1 MMMKPPLFVTAIALT
16 LSACAKETPR
26 ADEAEAPPTVGVF
39 RVALRP
45 VSAGIDVSG
54 TIVAREEAAILPELS
69 GYRVL
74 RVLADE
80 GDQVRRGQPVALLD
94 GALLAGEEAR
104 LRAQR
109 TSAQVAAERAR
120 SEHLRVADLT
130 GRGVIA
136 DETIVQ
142 RGFEARAAQAQ
153 LQSAQAALREIV
165 VRRGR
170 LTLRSPVSGIIVQR
184 SLRPGDVAGT
194 GTEPPFRIARDGL
207 FELDAEAPEHLLSR
221 LAPGTTATV
230 TLASGRR
237 LTGTVRRLG
246 ERIDPATRLG
256 RVRILLPFHPGLRLG
271 GFATASIAGEA
282 RSVRSVPLR
291 ALSYEGGPSVM
302 TVDKAGRVARVPVR
316 TGARGGGMVEL
327 LDGPPSGTPVLLGG
341 SALVVPGQI
350 VKPVEGQP

>member
-1 MMMKPPLFVTAIALT
+1 MIRPIFVTAIALT
-16 LSACAKETPR
+16 LSACAKAPPR
-26 ADEAEAPPTVGVF
+26 ADEAEAPPTVGIT

-45 VSAGIDVSG
+45 VSMGIDLSG

-94 GALLAGEEAR
+94 GALLASEEAR

-109 TSAQVAAERAR
+109 TTAQVAAERAQ

-136 DETIVQ
+136 DETIAQ
-142 RGFEARAAQAQ
+142 RSFEARAAHAQ
-153 LQSAQAALREIV
+153 LQSARAALREIV

-184 SLRPGDVAGT
+184 ALRPGEVAGT

-207 FELDAEAPEHLLSR
+207 FELDAEAPEPVLSK
-221 LAPGTTATV
+221 LAPGMAASV

-282 RSVRSVPLR
+282 RSVRSVPQR

-302 TVDKAGRVARVPVR
+302 TVDKTGRVARVPVR
-316 TGARGGGMVEL
+316 TGARGAGMVEL
-327 LDGPPSGTPVLLGG
+327 LDGPPPGTPVLLGG
-341 SALVVPGQI
+341 SALVIPGQI
-350 VKPVEGQP
+350 VKPVESRP